1 MEPGKILEKVLLGLP
16 LIVAI
21 IYLVYLLVPKPMPEG
36 LQPAPISKTLI
47 FSTGSFIL
55 GYGLFLMFIYKK
67 K

>member
-1 MEPGKILEKVLLGLP
+1 MESKKILEKLVLGLP

-21 IYLVYLLVPKPMPEG
+21 IYLVYLLIPKPIPEG
-36 LQPAPISKTLI
+36 IQPAPISKTLI